1 MKNKIVLLLCFLLLI
16 SLTNVVSAKPNLSV
30 FVDGEKLALS
40 QSPIVMNGTTLVPA
54 APIFSKMGLTL
65 EFDKASKLIKGKK
78 QGLVITLKLNS
89 KIASINGVT
98 VILGEPAKIVNGTTM
113 VPLRLI
119 SESLG
124 AMVTIESDHSI
135 SIWNTKNS
143 TMYENSLPI
152 LISGNFVR
160 NLSKS
165 DMLQLEIVDFYYDTT
180 EKKVHEY
187 NFLSNII
194 GFKSGSTHKITNS
207 IVGKTTR
214 FDFIYIGSAIKNL
227 KDYQDNITTNIN
239 YEKVRNYYHSK
250 EYLNK
255 INALLKAE
263 EDALK
268 AKEKAEKDA
277 EAAAKLK
284 AKAKEKADKAAAA
297 AKLKK
302 ELAANKNMPLKVDGV
317 TITYNS
323 IGIPKVNLTIKNLGT
338 KTIIAY
344 EMSVKCY
351 DDFDRPVNRWLSKS
365 NLFEGISQNNR
376 ILSGE
381 YQTDTWTLNLY
392 DLATQVKHVKITAV
406 KFSDGSSWKR

>member
-1 MKNKIVLLLCFLLLI
+1 MKNKIALLLCLLLLI
-16 SLTNVVSAKPNLSV
+16 SLTNVASAKPNLSV

-40 QSPIVMNGTTLVPA
+40 QSPIVINGTTLVPA

-65 EFDKASKLIKGKK
+65 EFDSVNKLIKGKT
-78 QGLVITLKLNS
+78 QGLVITLQLNS
-89 KIASINGVT
+89 KIANINGVT

-124 AMVTIESDHSI
+124 ATVTTESDNSI

-143 TMYENSLPI
+143 TMYENNLPI

-165 DMLQLEIVDFYYDTT
+165 DMLSLQIVDFYYNTT
-180 EKKVHEY
+180 EKKVSDD
-187 NFLSNII
+187 LSHII
-194 GFKSGSTHKITNS
+194 GFDTGSTYKINDN
-207 IVGKTTR
+207 IVGKTTYKGS
-214 FDFIYIGSAIKNL
+214 IYIGSAIKYL
-227 KDYQDNITTNIN
+227 EDYKKNITTNSN
-239 YEKVRNYYHSK
+239 YEKIKKHYHSK
-250 EYLNK
+250 DYLNK
-255 INALLKAE
+255 ITALLKAE
-263 EDALK
+263 QDA
-268 AKEKAEKDA
+268 A
-277 EAAAKLK
+277 AAAKLK
-284 AKAKEKADKAAAA
+284 AKEKEKADNAAAA

-302 ELAANKNMPLKVDGV
+302 ELAANKNIPLKVDGV

-323 IGIPKVNLTIKNLGT
+323 IGVPKVNLTIKNLST